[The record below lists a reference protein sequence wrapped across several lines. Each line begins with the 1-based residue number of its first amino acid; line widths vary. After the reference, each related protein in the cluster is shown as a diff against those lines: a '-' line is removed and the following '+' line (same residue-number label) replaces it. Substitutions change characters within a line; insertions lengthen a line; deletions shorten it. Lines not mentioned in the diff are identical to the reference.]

1 MNEEERS
8 LIKHGQ
14 PLTLNDELDLENC
27 IEEFDRIIFQVPP
40 EFTVEEFGSDEHQSL
55 TNEFTFTTNLGDGER
70 G

>member
-1 MNEEERS
+1 MNEQERS

-14 PLTLNDELDLENC
+14 LDRLNDELDLENC

-40 EFTVEEFGSDEHQSL
+40 EFTEEFGNDHQSL
-55 TNEFTFTTNLGDGER
+55 TNEFTFTTNIGDGER

>member
-1 MNEEERS
+1 MNGQERS

-14 PLTLNDELDLENC
+14 PLTLNDDFENC

-40 EFTVEEFGSDEHQSL
+40 EFTVEEFGDEQSL
-55 TNEFTFTTNLGDGER
+55 TNEFTFTTNIGDGER